1 MKQPVRISRPP
12 PLSEVLFD
20 GGSIFWVLLFRNSS
34 SLIHADSTDFYVP
47 IIFDLAECFDGT
59 VLTGD
64 KIMKSTAKSEI
75 CYLMERIRKRISL
88 SVDPDHY
95 PFIKKAGLNAS

>member
-1 MKQPVRISRPP
+1 M
-12 PLSEVLFD
+12 EGLF
-20 GGSIFWVLLFRNSS
+20 FWALLLLNCS
-34 SLIHADSTDFYVP
+34 SLIHAGSTDFYVP
-47 IIFDLAECFDGT
+47 IMFDLAECFGGT

-64 KIMKSTAKSEI
+64 KIMKSTPKSET

-88 SVDPDHY
+88 SIDPDHY